1 MNYLMLNKDDITEV
15 CGVISKAEVKK
26 ELVLTE
32 HQFWSF
38 VYLGKIFREKY
49 ILVEEEFKKE
59 RQEIVIK
66 EVKDDRARTY
76 SVDTFGRFYIKWK
89 KSGKKREIFPYI
101 KKKTN
106 TDKKYLALKIDG
118 KEYVAKNL
126 IAAVFIRSYKKND
139 NVICNDGDFRNI
151 RLDNLNIVQK
161 NEYYKGRTTSKNAK
175 VGLFENNELV
185 QSYPSTRKAG
195 SALFLSR
202 QTICDYCNNKVKK
215 PIYDLRWIC

>member
-1 MNYLMLNKDDITEV
+1 MNNRISTKKIALCGVLTALAMIFSYIESVIPIPIPVPGIKLGVANIAVITILYVLGVKEAIVINLLRIALTALLFGNVNSFLFSISGAVLSLTIMIIMKKLDFFSCIGVSV
-15 CGVISKAEVKK
+15 CGGVMHNVGQI
-26 ELVLTE
+26 
-32 HQFWSF
+32 
-38 VYLGKIFREKY
+38 
-49 ILVEEEFKKE
+49 
-59 RQEIVIK
+59 
-66 EVKDDRARTY
+66 
-76 SVDTFGRFYIKWK
+76 
-89 KSGKKREIFPYI
+89 
-101 KKKTN
+101 
-106 TDKKYLALKIDG
+106 
-118 KEYVAKNL
+118 

-139 NVICNDGDFRNI
+139 IVICNDGDFRNI

-161 NEYYKGRTTSKNAK
+161 KEYCKGRTTSKNAK